1 MAKPDPS
8 HAAAPRLRVTVV
20 EAGFAPAPVL
30 ATGTGLMLC
39 IVDLADAAALP
50 RPGPD
55 DVLVLDLRG
64 ADATQARSAVAWMA
78 AQAHHA
84 PCVVVGP
91 AGDLA
96 LARLALRSGARA
108 WLGRHARPAEVL
120 AAVSAVAA
128 GRLHLGSTGQRA
140 LCGALAEAAPR

>member
-1 MAKPDPS
+1 MAMPDAN

-20 EAGFAPAPVL
+20 EAGIAPTPVV
-30 ATGTGLMLC
+30 AAGSGLMLC

-64 ADATQARSAVAWMA
+64 ADAARSQRAVAWMA
-78 AQAHHA
+78 AQADRT

-91 AGDLA
+91 PGDLA

-108 WLGRHARPAEVL
+108 WLGRHARPADVL
-120 AAVSAVAA
+120 AAVCAVAA
-128 GRLHLGSTGQRA
+128 GRLHLGSTGQHA
-140 LCGALAEAAPR
+140 LCGALAEATPR